1 MSLKVEFSCPYGLKW
16 KDIGSDNLFDFGDPM
31 WPNGDF
37 YLMTLKMESVSMVLD
52 TTLNIDI

>member
-1 MSLKVEFSCPYGLKW
+1 
-16 KDIGSDNLFDFGDPM
+16 M